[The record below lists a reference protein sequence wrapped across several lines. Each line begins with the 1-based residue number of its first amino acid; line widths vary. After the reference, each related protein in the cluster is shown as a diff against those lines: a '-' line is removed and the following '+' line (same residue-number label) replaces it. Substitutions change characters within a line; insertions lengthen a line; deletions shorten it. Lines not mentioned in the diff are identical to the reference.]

1 MKLYLNIFFFL
12 LISLHLNAQCYP
24 DRHSTNWFD
33 GWVSCQSKES
43 PNPDNK
49 QGHWMLFDL
58 GTRYKIDRIKFW
70 NSNDP
75 AHLDWGIRELKIDYS
90 KDSTT
95 WRSISVINLEKAPG
109 HNRYEGMDWL
119 DVNIPDARYLLLTAQ
134 SNFGKDSCYGLAEV
148 QFSAEKVNTVNVAD
162 ENPEEDSFQV
172 NIKPNP
178 FKSQFVAE
186 ISGLKEELIQYQ
198 VVDLLGKVWQ
208 SGQIQMQ
215 RSNYQL
221 RIISEEWPAGNYV
234 LSLRK
239 NKQSSKFSLVKMD

>member
-1 MKLYLNIFFFL
+1 MKFINIFFL
-12 LISLHLNAQCYP
+12 VLISFQLEAQCYP

-33 GWVSCQSKES
+33 GWVSCQSKAS
-43 PNPDNK
+43 PNPANK
-49 QGHWMLFDL
+49 AGHWMLFDL
-58 GTRYKIDRIKFW
+58 GTRYRIDRIKFW

-75 AHLDWGIRELKIDYS
+75 SHLDWGIRELKIDYS
-90 KDSTT
+90 KDSTS
-95 WRSISVINLEKAPG
+95 WRSISLINLDKAPG

-119 DVNIPDARYLLLTAQ
+119 DVNISDARYILLTAE

-148 QFSAEKVNTVNVAD
+148 QFSAEKVNTVDVAD
-162 ENPEEDSFQV
+162 ENPEENAFQV

-186 ISGLKEELIQYQ
+186 ISGLKDEQIQYQ

-215 RSNYQL
+215 RSTYQL

-234 LSLRK
+234 LALRK
-239 NKQSSKFSLVKMD
+239 NNHSSKYSLIKMD

>member
-1 MKLYLNIFFFL
+1 MKFINIFFL
-12 LISLHLNAQCYP
+12 VLISLKIEAQCYP

-33 GWVSCQSKES
+33 GWVSCQSKAS
-43 PNPDNK
+43 PNPTNK
-49 QGHWMLFDL
+49 AGHWMLFDL
-58 GTRYKIDRIKFW
+58 GTRYRIDRIKFW

-75 AHLDWGIRELKIDYS
+75 SHLDWGIRELKIDYS
-90 KDSTT
+90 KDSTS
-95 WRSISVINLEKAPG
+95 WRSISLINLDKAPG

-119 DVNIPDARYLLLTAQ
+119 DVNITDARYILLTAE

-148 QFSAEKVNTVNVAD
+148 QFSAEKVNTVDVAD
-162 ENPEEDSFQV
+162 ENPEENAFQV

-186 ISGLKEELIQYQ
+186 ISGLKDEQIQYQ

-215 RSNYQL
+215 RSTYQL

-234 LSLRK
+234 LALRK
-239 NKQSSKFSLVKMD
+239 NNHSSKYSLIKMD